1 MKKRMLSRLMAV
13 VCVAA
18 LALGLTA
25 CGSDKKEVES
35 TAKTF
40 MTYCD
45 DGDFTSAQKMC
56 SSSAST
62 SLDIDENMEDT
73 FKKGF
78 YSSFSSMGIS
88 ESDLSQSAQD
98 SVNDLMKYYKK
109 NLIKSYTINDDY
121 DDNDKSLSVKVS
133 ILDPN
138 SMNSSTFTNSV
149 STLSQNYFAQHQSE
163 LMSAYSSG
171 GEKGL
176 YVALFNGIMP
186 EAIEKAKSQM
196 IDTASTKDYTW
207 KLTFEKDGGDWKVK
221 SAKETKAN

>member
-25 CGSDKKEVES
+25 CGSDKKDVES
-35 TAKTF
+35 AAKTF
-40 MTYCD
+40 MEYCD

-56 SSSAST
+56 SSSAAT
-62 SLDIDENMEDT
+62 SLDIDENVDDA

-78 YSSFSSMGIS
+78 YSGFSSVGIS
-88 ESDLSQSAQD
+88 ETDLSQSAQD
-98 SVNDLMKYYKK
+98 SVNDLMKYYEKSF
-109 NLIKSYTINDDY
+109 IKSYTINDDY
-121 DDNDKSLSVKVS
+121 DDDDKSLSVKVS
-133 ILDPN
+133 VLDPN
-138 SMNSSTFTNSV
+138 SMNSSAFTNAA
-149 STLSQNYFAQHQSE
+149 STLSQNYFAQHRSE

-176 YVALFNGIMP
+176 YIALFNGIMP
-186 EAIEKAKSQM
+186 EMVEKAKSQM

-207 KLTFEKDGGDWKVK
+207 KLTFEKDGSNWKIK
-221 SAKETKAN
+221 SASIK

>member
-18 LALGLTA
+18 LAFGLTA

-35 TAKTF
+35 AAKTF

-88 ESDLSQSAQD
+88 DSDLSQSAQD
-98 SVNDLMKYYKK
+98 SVND
-109 NLIKSYTINDDY
+109 LIKSYTINDDY

-207 KLTFEKDGGDWKVK
+207 KLTFEKDGGDWKAESWSWASPAAVP
-221 SAKETKAN
+221 AK